1 MHIVYILW
9 LYYWNNEYFNVHTHT
24 HTYIYIYI
32 LYLFIFLRRGI
43 CGKNFL
49 VIKCCRFRIIP
60 LMQFATNC
68 LFNTYFLT
76 LSFDYCRL
84 CWVLSL
90 PLHWKSLTSMKELD
104 AEAPMWSPET
114 NPTLHIRGQN
124 HFPHSSDPFFICAF
138 HSASQRMCQLFIL
151 LLFYHFSP
159 LLSSPLL
166 SSPLLSSPLLSS
178 PRFLDFLLHL
188 SLQGPLYGF
197 LFFCTCI
204 NSCKPLK
211 NPKGAKRFLY
221 VQANAPLMCL
231 IQWEWG

>member
-24 HTYIYIYI
+24 HTHTHIYIYIYI

-43 CGKNFL
+43 CGKKIL

-124 HFPHSSDPFFICAF
+124 HFPHSSDPFFYLCLSLSITKNVPTIHFA
-138 HSASQRMCQLFIL
+138 AL
-151 LLFYHFSP
+151 LSF
-159 LLSSPLL
+159 LSSPLL
-166 SSPLLSSPLLSS
+166 SSPLLSSFSWFSS
-178 PRFLDFLLHL
+178 SFVFTRAPVWFSFLLHM
-188 SLQGPLYGF
+188 Y
-197 LFFCTCI
+197 
-204 NSCKPLK
+204 K
-211 NPKGAKRFLY
+211 
-221 VQANAPLMCL
+221 LM
-231 IQWEWG
+231 